1 MRWPAACG
9 AIPHGYMTGA
19 PRPSGGLPCRQ
30 SSTASDATWPT
41 PTPVV
46 LPRVREALKAE
57 GFGVITEIDVQK
69 TMKEKLGVDGRPH
82 VILGACNPR
91 LAHEALGVEA
101 DLGLLLP
108 CNVVV
113 YEIDAGTRVAVI
125 NAGAMLGMVG
135 NERLAPI
142 AEQVQERLDRVLA
155 SL

>member
-1 MRWPAACG
+1 MQALEYGFGRDLADP
-9 AIPHGYMTGA
+9 Y
-19 PRPSGGLPCRQ
+19 
-30 SSTASDATWPT
+30 
-41 PTPVV
+41 PVV
-46 LPRVREALKAE
+46 LPRVREALESE
-57 GFGVITEIDVQK
+57 GFGVITEIDVRK

-91 LAHEALGVEA
+91 FAHEALGFEA

-113 YEIDAGTRVAVI
+113 YEMDAGTRVAVI

-135 NERLAPI
+135 NERLVPI